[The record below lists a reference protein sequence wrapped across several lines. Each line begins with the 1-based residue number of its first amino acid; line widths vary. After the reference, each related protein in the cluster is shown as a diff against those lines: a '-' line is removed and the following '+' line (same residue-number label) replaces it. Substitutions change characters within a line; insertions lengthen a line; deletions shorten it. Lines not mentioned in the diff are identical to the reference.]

1 MFLNNKHTRVN
12 EYIKHISNAPLN
24 LSNSTASA
32 APAENS
38 VGWRQRW
45 CEMGILNV
53 SLKALEKMESSD
65 NHSDT
70 NKNAIYG
77 IIIFTLQ
84 KMVWKEI
91 QEHWL
96 INGIEEPSK
105 EEIN

>member
-1 MFLNNKHTRVN
+1 
-12 EYIKHISNAPLN
+12 
-24 LSNSTASA
+24 
-32 APAENS
+32 
-38 VGWRQRW
+38 
-45 CEMGILNV
+45 MGILNV
-53 SLKALEKMESSD
+53 SLKALEKMENSD